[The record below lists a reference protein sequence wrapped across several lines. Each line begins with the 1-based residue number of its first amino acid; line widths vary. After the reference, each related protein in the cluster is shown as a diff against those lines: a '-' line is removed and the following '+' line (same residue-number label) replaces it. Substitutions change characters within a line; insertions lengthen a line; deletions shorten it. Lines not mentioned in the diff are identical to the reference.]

1 MKDRQE
7 ESKKG
12 DRKSKQMKEK
22 TGEKIR
28 KGQIDSLCSRGAK
41 KNTPKT
47 ADVGRRK
54 VRVGQRKCTK

>member
-28 KGQIDSLCSRGAK
+28 KGQIVSLCSRMAK
-41 KNTPKT
+41 KNAPKT
-47 ADVGRRK
+47 ADDGHRI
-54 VRVGQRKCTK
+54 VRDGQ